1 VVGRSDPAAS
11 VRAFAAGADG
21 VIRKPC
27 HFEVLGACIAR
38 QLDRADTM
46 KRLIND
52 NAMLD
57 ARVVER
63 AMQIGELRDELAQ
76 VRATAAR

>member
-1 VVGRSDPAAS
+1 
-11 VRAFAAGADG
+11 
-21 VIRKPC
+21 
-27 HFEVLGACIAR
+27 
-38 QLDRADTM
+38 
-46 KRLIND
+46 
-52 NAMLD
+52 MLD

>member
-1 VVGRSDPAAS
+1 V
-11 VRAFAAGADG
+11 
-21 VIRKPC
+21 
-27 HFEVLGACIAR
+27 
-38 QLDRADTM
+38 

-63 AMQIGELRDELAQ
+63 AIQIGELRDQLAQ